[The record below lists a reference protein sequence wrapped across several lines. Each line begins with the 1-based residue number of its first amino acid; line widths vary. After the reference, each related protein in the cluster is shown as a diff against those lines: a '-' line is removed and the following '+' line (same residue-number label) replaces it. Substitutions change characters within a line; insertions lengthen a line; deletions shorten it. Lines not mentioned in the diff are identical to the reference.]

1 MAGTGKSSQDRTFMG
16 HGNWNPS
23 VVVDRESRCSYLE
36 IGQMSIIR
44 WCRRSVPPLAGSGE
58 MKVYLDNV
66 IASGKVLSDLQP
78 ADEMAAVRTIEHL
91 APQGLLDVY
100 TSRESWREQ
109 DRTCDT
115 AKRATLEQARPGVPV
130 VERDHEV
137 FGFSCTPDQYGGFIS
152 NPQVTDI
159 IDDALFNDLRSQ
171 GLKDGDA
178 RHLMYAACNGCE
190 RFVTLDP
197 DFLTRRVGLEARC
210 NGIRIVKPSEFV
222 AELQPKSTP

>member
-1 MAGTGKSSQDRTFMG
+1 
-16 HGNWNPS
+16 
-23 VVVDRESRCSYLE
+23 
-36 IGQMSIIR
+36 
-44 WCRRSVPPLAGSGE
+44 

-66 IASGKVLSDLQP
+66 IASGRVRSDLEP
-78 ADEMAAVRTIEHL
+78 EHEMAAVHTIFQL
-91 APQGLLDVY
+91 ASQDLLDVY

-109 DRTCDT
+109 DRTRDP

-190 RFVTLDP
+190 RFVTLDQ
-197 DFLTRRVGLEARC
+197 DFLTRCTGLEARC
-210 NGIRIVKPSEFV
+210 KTIRIVKPSELV
-222 AELQPKSTP
+222 IELQQKSTP

>member
-1 MAGTGKSSQDRTFMG
+1 
-16 HGNWNPS
+16 
-23 VVVDRESRCSYLE
+23 
-36 IGQMSIIR
+36 
-44 WCRRSVPPLAGSGE
+44 

-66 IASGKVLSDLQP
+66 IVSGRVRSDLEP
-78 ADEMAAVRTIEHL
+78 VHEMAAVRTIYQL
-91 APQGLLDVY
+91 ASQGLLNVY

-109 DRTCDT
+109 DRTRDPAT
-115 AKRATLEQARPGVPV
+115 RATLEQARSNVPV

-159 IDDALFNDLRSQ
+159 IDDALFNDLGSQ

-197 DFLTRRVGLEARC
+197 DFLTRCAGLEARC
-210 NGIRIVKPSEFV
+210 RTICIVKPSELV
-222 AELQPKSTP
+222 KELQQKSTP